1 MNDRNFHHRITLA
14 IHGDSSHR
22 RRLTSITRR
31 KGCSNSE
38 DALLRRDFQRDR
50 VNCVTGV
57 GSYEW
62 GYPLL
67 SRMRC
72 FTEGFWTSH
81 EQLQKGMNH
90 SLIYS
95 IAVAA
100 AAFAE
105 IFVDSSLGK
114 GKVTLKYF

>member
-1 MNDRNFHHRITLA
+1 
-14 IHGDSSHR
+14 
-22 RRLTSITRR
+22 
-31 KGCSNSE
+31 
-38 DALLRRDFQRDR
+38 
-50 VNCVTGV
+50 
-57 GSYEW
+57 
-62 GYPLL
+62 
-67 SRMRC
+67 MRC